1 MAVRRWF
8 DRITTRGYKRK
19 YEKMGRRCRFLEE
32 KVSALRRQIRELERE
47 LGKVPIYR
55 YGSYTPGI
63 AEWEARWDSRPGR
76 RVVLYAFRDYAGS
89 FMKWAT
95 AINQHTEFAARLVVL
110 KRHEFGYQN
119 DLVLPAP
126 HHSFKGDMDQ
136 LCEEA
141 DLVHVKDEN
150 GFFTGSNRLPEDMF
164 TKHSKPIVFTHY
176 GGYAR
181 KLSGDPAYRSFARKF
196 DARIALTPDLN
207 FDWFEGAFIP
217 QAIDTTSHTYSWVD
231 GRRLAH
237 SPSMAA
243 RKGTADLLAALDG
256 LDLEL
261 ELISGVQHDECVRR
275 KRQANL
281 FFDQAGRERPESLGI
296 STIIGWYGNS
306 ALEAAVH
313 GIPTIAHLSEQAFAG
328 AARAGK
334 DIRDRCAIIN
344 TPFGREGIRSTL
356 ENWLATPSD
365 KRSAISLATRRWVE
379 EFHSYEVCARELAA
393 LYRALLP
400 RSTARASFDVRYS
413 SPAQEAP
420 LDLRLGCA
428 GQSGLH

>member
-1 MAVRRWF
+1 MTVRRWF
-8 DRITTRGYKRK
+8 DRITTRGYKKR

-32 KVSALRRQIRELERE
+32 KISALRREIRELERE
-47 LGKVPIYR
+47 LSKVPIYR
-55 YGSYTPGI
+55 YGSYTPGR
-63 AEWEARWDSRPGR
+63 AEWEARWDSTPGR
-76 RVVLYAFRDYAGS
+76 RVLLYAFRDYAGS

-110 KRHEFGYQN
+110 KRHEYGYEN
-119 DLVLPAP
+119 DLLLPAP
-126 HHSFKGDMDQ
+126 GHPLQGQLDR

-141 DLVHVKDEN
+141 DLIHIKDEN
-150 GFFTGSNRLPEDMF
+150 GFFTGSNRLPPDLLE
-164 TKHSKPIVFTHY
+164 KHGKPLVFTHY

-181 KLSGDPAYRSFARKF
+181 KLSSDPPYRKFVRKF
-196 DARIALTPDLN
+196 DARVALTPDLN
-207 FDWFEGAFIP
+207 YDWFEGVFIP
-217 QAIDTTSHTYSWVD
+217 QAIDTKRYPYSWVD
-231 GRRLAH
+231 GRRLSH

-243 RKGTADLLAALDG
+243 RKGTADLLAAVEG

-261 ELISGVQHDECVRR
+261 DLISGVQHEECVRR

-281 FFDQAGRERPESLGI
+281 FFDQAGQERPESLGI

-313 GIPTIAHLSEQAFAG
+313 GIPTIAHLSEHAFAG

-334 DIRDRCAIIN
+334 DIRERCAIIN
-344 TPFGREGIRSTL
+344 TPFGRDGIRRTL

-365 KRSAISLATRRWVE
+365 KRAAISLATRRWVE
-379 EFHSYEVCARELAA
+379 EFHGYEVCGRELAE

-400 RSTARASFDVRYS
+400 RSIAAEDFDARYS
-413 SPAQEAP
+413 SPAQEIP
-420 LDLRLGCA
+420 FNLPLGCA
-428 GQSGLH
+428 AQSRVQ